1 MTRLGFATQVFH
13 IIKVIILKKESHLF
27 LIQIYSSSIDI
38 TLFWSQS
45 FILVITVFQRKKIL
59 TSASQSQNKIAKILY
74 SRLWSGAERTEN
86 YLVSRCTRENY
97 RSLWWQWGKK
107 LPHSPRDAYIFHSVE
122 KTARLVL
129 HQRYNSSWGE
139 GTRATRCIAEN
150 ATAWSLGII
159 YNFER
164 RGQRENIKACSI
176 TRLSFI

>member
-1 MTRLGFATQVFH
+1 MQKKT
-13 IIKVIILKKESHLF
+13 KV
-27 LIQIYSSSIDI
+27 
-38 TLFWSQS
+38 
-45 FILVITVFQRKKIL
+45 L

-74 SRLWSGAERTEN
+74 SQLWSGAERTEN

-107 LPHSPRDAYIFHSVE
+107 LPHGPRDAYIFHSVE

-164 RGQRENIKACSI
+164 RGQRENIKMEGLFNNAAGLYLTNPCSVHFSKYS
-176 TRLSFI
+176 LLW